1 MEKRKEDRE
10 SVQAARVEVRKEA
23 VSLGVRLIGLEP
35 TIVHYREETS
45 PFNAFPQ
52 RIVSPSSWSSCCRT
66 RIERLGGWR
75 REKDWFSKKR

>member
-1 MEKRKEDRE
+1 LLGEHPQVGEDE
-10 SVQAARVEVRKEA
+10 IVGEVRKEA

-66 RIERLGGWR
+66 RMERLGGWR
-75 REKDWFSKKR
+75 REKEWFSKKR